1 MGIKFKG
8 IHSDTIPAVWKT
20 IRRPI
25 LPTPKTYSVSLP
37 EADSEYDFSEF
48 NEDGRLHYN
57 DRVIEGTLTV
67 VSTGMYGLQKT
78 LTRLAKWL
86 IGGCGELE
94 FDDMPG
100 TVWTAKIENVEQVQY
115 ELGKAGIATV
125 YFRTKPFSK
134 LTLDSETGGILL
146 NSSTPIEANL
156 PLELNINQSYNFSNG
171 TILKYE
177 NYGDWYTKPIF
188 TLAGTYGYVEFQC
201 NGKTFRYNGGS
212 ASGQTVI
219 IDCNKYI
226 TTKNGVN
233 DSIKTVGNYF
243 EFVPGT
249 NEIKILTN
257 GTGQISIKTNF
268 NYIYGVV

>member
-8 IHSDTIPAVWKT
+8 IHSNTIPAVWKT

-37 EADSEYDFSEF
+37 EVDSEYDFSEF

-67 VSTGMYGLQKT
+67 VATGMYSLQKA
-78 LTRLAKWL
+78 LTKLAKWL
-86 IGGCGELE
+86 IGGWGELE

-100 TVWTAKIENVEQVQY
+100 TVWTARIENVEQVQY

-188 TLAGTYGYVEFQC
+188 TLAGTYSYVEFQC

-212 ASGQTVI
+212 TSGQTVV
-219 IDCNKYI
+219 IDCIKFI

-233 DSIKTVGNYF
+233 DSVKTVGNYF
-243 EFVPGT
+243 EFVPGL

-257 GTGQISIKTNF
+257 GTGQVSIKSDFNF
-268 NYIYGVV
+268 IYGVV